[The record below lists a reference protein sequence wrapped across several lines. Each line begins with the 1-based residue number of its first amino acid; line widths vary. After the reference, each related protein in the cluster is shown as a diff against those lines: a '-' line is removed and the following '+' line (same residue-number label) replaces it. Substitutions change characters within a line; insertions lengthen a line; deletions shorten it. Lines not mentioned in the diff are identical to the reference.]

1 MWASM
6 KVLEA
11 WPDYPVAGLI
21 CEASNVFVAV
31 RSPSLA
37 QPQLTFA
44 KKYKGQAE
52 TLSFDGS

>member
-6 KVLEA
+6 KALET

-21 CEASNVFVAV
+21 RDASNASVAV

-44 KKYKGQAE
+44 KKYNGQAE
-52 TLSFDGS
+52 TLSFDGG

>member
-1 MWASM
+1 M
-6 KVLEA
+6 KALEA

-21 CEASNVFVAV
+21 CEAFNSSIAA

-44 KKYKGQAE
+44 KKYNGQAE
-52 TLSFDGS
+52 TLSFEGG